1 MDMVGHNDVVLNGEM
16 LVAVKVCYLGIDDF
30 PHRGKDHVWQ
40 VVRVKRITGKGRE
53 IGAMRS
59 LRYGDHIAVRGAI
72 VVKGSA
78 AAIVRLVR
86 QPMLGGGHD
95 KSILKFYVQ
104 I

>member
-1 MDMVGHNDVVLNGEM
+1 
-16 LVAVKVCYLGIDDF
+16 
-30 PHRGKDHVWQ
+30 
-40 VVRVKRITGKGRE
+40 
-53 IGAMRS
+53 MRS